1 MTPLDIDDAFDG
13 YMRATNPSVAQHTP
27 QYRESR
33 RCFMAGMWQM
43 LQHMLR
49 VAELLNDEGAERE
62 LARVE
67 DQLVQFKQRVAQ
79 DKD

>member
-13 YMRATNPSVAQHTP
+13 YMRTVNPSVAQHTA

-33 RCFMAGMWQM
+33 RCFMAGMWQA

-49 VAELLNDEGAERE
+49 VSAELPEAEAMAE
-62 LARVE
+62 IAQLEA
-67 DQLVQFKQRVAQ
+67 QLVAFKQRVAQ
-79 DKD
+79 ERD

>member
-13 YMRATNPSVAQHTP
+13 YMRATNPSVAQHTA

-33 RCFMAGMWQM
+33 RCFMAGMWQA
-43 LQHMLR
+43 LQHMLG
-49 VAELLNDEGAERE
+49 VAALPDAEAEAE

-67 DQLVQFKQRVAQ
+67 QQLRQFKQRVAQ